1 MLGADEGSFEIGRYL
16 MMDAIRK
23 TLREAIRGT
32 QRYAEA
38 RRGTQRHSVAYARGG
53 ESGERGG

>member
-32 QRYAEA
+32 PRPSAAYTLAED
-38 RRGTQRHSVAYARGG
+38 
-53 ESGERGG
+53 ESSSR

>member
-23 TLREAIRGT
+23 ALRVAIRGT

-38 RRGTQRHSVAYARGG
+38 RRGHQ
-53 ESGERGG
+53 